1 MSIKREKI
9 KVYEMTCT
17 SCEKRIENSVK
28 KINGVIS
35 AKANYVKETLEIEYD
50 TNICTLDEIKKAI
63 NKSGYPTE
71 ASSNFEFIG
80 ILAIIFIILIL
91 GFRTSGFDMESKL
104 SNASYA
110 FLFIVCIFT

>member
-1 MSIKREKI
+1 MGINREKI

-17 SCEKRIENSVK
+17 SCEKRIENTVK

-35 AKANYVKETLEIEYD
+35 AKANYTKETLEIEYD
-50 TNICTLDEIKKAI
+50 TDLCNLDEIKKAI
-63 NKSGYPTE
+63 NKAGYSTE
-71 ASSNFEFIG
+71 ASSNLGTIG
-80 ILAIIFIILIL
+80 ILVIIFIILIL

-110 FLFIVCIFT
+110 FLL